1 MIPHDSKWNWNHT
14 VKLLLSLNLC
24 EWIKTWSFH
33 CIAPFQSFISEST
46 PKLQEAFKPNLLVS
60 GAVLWC
66 MCLTKGW
73 VKANCNR
80 EIHAFLLLTMN
91 VSASA
96 KKINLETTIQ
106 LSPLLKYHCLY
117 WSLCIETLPQKGL
130 NKKQSYFRTEGTAG
144 SIEVDHFGQSYQEKW
159 LYPQLCVYIYYII
172 NLLYIIYTLMI
183 YQRFFRSSRL
193 LLTLPG
199 SADSPTECG
208 SPVRSDSPRSAHHP
222 CAGGIRW
229 PPESMASKNLGTNLG
244 DFGQCCV
251 ND

>member
-14 VKLLLSLNLC
+14 MKLLLSLNLC

-96 KKINLETTIQ
+96 KKNQSGNNNSIVSVIEI
-106 LSPLLKYHCLY
+106 
-117 WSLCIETLPQKGL
+117 SLFILILMYRDT
-130 NKKQSYFRTEGTAG
+130 SSEGTKQKTVILPNRRHRWIHRSWSFR
-144 SIEVDHFGQSYQEKW
+144 SILPGKMVIS
-159 LYPQLCVYIYYII
+159 PIMCIYII
-172 NLLYIIYTLMI
+172 
-183 YQRFFRSSRL
+183 
-193 LLTLPG
+193 
-199 SADSPTECG
+199 
-208 SPVRSDSPRSAHHP
+208 
-222 CAGGIRW
+222 
-229 PPESMASKNLGTNLG
+229 
-244 DFGQCCV
+244 
-251 ND
+251 